1 MVSCNFPAH
10 NLWSWTFAKCF
21 SGDCFF
27 LQFPPCQ
34 FVSSW
39 DFVVSQLLCNYYWQ
53 GRLLRLLRLSGLSQ
67 SGSKLL
73 KTVKNK
79 FTWSDFTNF
88 PSKFQHFHINSITVS
103 GHFSHLIFIICQT
116 FVGISMNDQFHDFF
130 SLIFG
135 GFLQF
140 CTTVCWRFSHCD
152 QIFRGETLI
161 RHDRR
166 QDSTFR
172 SLSSYH
178 IIFRLLNPKRFPTR
192 KFPRTYV
199 LCFGIWIPISYF
211 PRNALCFFVKDPK

>member
-73 KTVKNK
+73 KLAKNK

-88 PSKFQHFHINSITVS
+88 SKQISVFRHNYRFRSFH
-103 GHFSHLIFIICQT
+103 HLIFKICQT
-116 FVGISMNDQFHDFF
+116 VLGISMINQFHKFF
-130 SLIFG
+130 SIIFG

-140 CTTVCWRFSHCD
+140 RTTVCWRFSHCD

-178 IIFRLLNPKRFPTR
+178 IIFRLF
-192 KFPRTYV
+192 
-199 LCFGIWIPISYF
+199 
-211 PRNALCFFVKDPK
+211 